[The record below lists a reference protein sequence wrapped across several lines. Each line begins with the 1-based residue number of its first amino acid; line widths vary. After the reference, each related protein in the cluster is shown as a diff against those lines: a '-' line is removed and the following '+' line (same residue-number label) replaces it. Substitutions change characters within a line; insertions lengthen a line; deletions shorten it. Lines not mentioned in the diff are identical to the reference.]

1 MIGQWDRPPGLS
13 LCYGTR
19 VLWVF
24 ALVSAACAQE
34 AAVERGSQLFR
45 VHCATPYCHGPA
57 GTVGRAPKLIG
68 HNASLNSMFKIIS
81 WGIPGTG
88 MPEFTSRLKTEELA
102 DLVAYVMTLRGA
114 PGAPSGPPAPRA
126 PSRVPTPDAREG
138 RALFFDAG
146 RTGACGACHEL
157 DGWGVPVGPDLT
169 ASPPERY
176 DSLRRV
182 PRNRV
187 GTARP
192 TGGLPFPALLVE
204 QSESRVRV
212 YDLTAALPVLRTFA
226 PHRLTW
232 DPKGDPNTAWRHE
245 EATRI
250 YTDRELETI
259 SRYLRWLAP
268 GPTGR

>member
-1 MIGQWDRPPGLS
+1 MTGVSQAPW
-13 LCYGTR
+13 R

-24 ALVSAACAQE
+24 ALVPVACAQE
-34 AAVERGSQLFR
+34 AAVERGSQLYR
-45 VHCATPYCHGPA
+45 VHCATPYCHGPV
-57 GTVGRAPKLIG
+57 GTAGRAPKLIG
-68 HNASLNSMFKIIS
+68 HNYSLNSMFKVIT

-102 DLVAYVMTLRGA
+102 DLVAYAMTLRSA
-114 PGAPSGPPAPRA
+114 PGAPSRPLAPSA
-126 PSRVPTPDAREG
+126 PSRLPTPDAKAG

-169 ASPPERY
+169 ASPPERFA
-176 DSLRRV
+176 SLRRV
-182 PRNRV
+182 PQNRV
-187 GTARP
+187 RTARAA
-192 TGGLPFPALLVE
+192 GGLPFPALLVE
-204 QSESRVRV
+204 QSDTRVRV

-226 PHRLTW
+226 SAGITLE
-232 DPKGDPNTAWRHE
+232 PNSSWRHE

-250 YTDRELETI
+250 YTDGELETI

-268 GPTGR
+268 GSTNR